1 MRGKRVKIGN
11 FKHDNVRRS
20 APTEEKFKRW
30 KEAFLES
37 PALADY
43 DAYLWGSWPER
54 ENTSDIDIL
63 LTKGA
68 GSEMTTEEM
77 EELSLSSLEESLVN
91 NNFLADVGFTDEG
104 IKSFKRSMDYYNV
117 TGKSLLSTGYVYG
130 NIWEVDGK
138 VVKDRAKWK
147 GPKVELLDNNIAKM
161 SGEQPYHKQLAN
173 LDKFDSWYSSKPVKI
188 KDRRKIY

>member
-43 DAYLWGSWPER
+43 DAYLWGSWPEKEDTR
-54 ENTSDIDIL
+54 DIDVL

-68 GSEMTTEEM
+68 GNNIATEEM

-104 IKSFKRSMDYYNV
+104 IKSFKRSMDYYKI
-117 TGKSLLSTGYVYG
+117 TGRSLPTNGYAYG
-130 NIWEVDGK
+130 NTWEVDGK
-138 VVKDRAKWK
+138 VVKDRSTWK
-147 GPKVELLDNNIAKM
+147 GPKVELLENNIVKLGGAI
-161 SGEQPYHKQLAN
+161 PYHKQLNNLAN
-173 LDKFDSWYSSKPVKI
+173 FDEWYSSKPVKI
-188 KDRRKIY
+188 KDRKKIY